1 MMGKNIWY
9 IHYGRGGGEIHFE
22 MRKMSKCKKG
32 GCEYFFRMR
41 GMKMRNE
48 EYEKMRNEEYGNSKE

>member
-1 MMGKNIWY
+1 
-9 IHYGRGGGEIHFE
+9 
-22 MRKMSKCKKG
+22 MSKCKKG

-48 EYEKMRNEEYGNSKE
+48 EYEKMRNEEYGNSKEYVEERF